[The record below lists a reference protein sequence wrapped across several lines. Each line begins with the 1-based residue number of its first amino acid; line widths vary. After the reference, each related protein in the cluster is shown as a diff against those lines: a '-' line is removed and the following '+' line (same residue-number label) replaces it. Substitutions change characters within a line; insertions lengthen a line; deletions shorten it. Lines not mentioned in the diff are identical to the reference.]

1 MKKITIDEYFS
12 ELITEENSENEKEFI
27 KAQQRLNENISK
39 DVLKL
44 VNTLKAG
51 NINPPRDFVFMVY
64 FRVLWGRIE
73 NFYNGEDLDDLK
85 SVFNGIM
92 KDNDDV
98 AEVLDTDRRT
108 LN

>member
-27 KAQQRLNENISK
+27 KAQQRLNENITK

-51 NINPPRDFVFMVY
+51 SINPPRDFVFMVY

-73 NFYNGEDLDDLK
+73 NFYNGEGLDDLK
-85 SVFNGIM
+85 AVFNGIM

>member
-12 ELITEENSENEKEFI
+12 ELITKENSENEKEFI

-39 DVLKL
+39 DVLEL
-44 VNTLKAG
+44 VKTLKAG
-51 NINPPRDFVFMVY
+51 SINPPRDFVFMVY

-73 NFYNGEDLDDLK
+73 NFYNGEGLDDLK
-85 SVFNGIM
+85 AVFNGIM

>member
-27 KAQQRLNENISK
+27 NAQQKLNENITK

-44 VNTLKAG
+44 VSTLKAG
-51 NINPPRDFVFMVY
+51 SINPPRDFVFMVY
-64 FRVLWGRIE
+64 FRILWARIE

-85 SVFNGIM
+85 GVFNGIM
-92 KDNDDV
+92 KNNDDV